1 MTMHYFPVFLSI
13 QHQRVLVSGAGDI
26 AVAKLRLLLKT
37 SACLEVYG
45 ADPSEQVVLWAE
57 QGRLTLQSREITQQD
72 FDGHGQSTSD
82 QASGGNL
89 VRLFYIAN
97 GDDVSDT
104 RIADLARRN
113 RVLFCVVDRLDLS
126 QFITPA
132 IVDRDPVVVAI
143 GTEGTAP
150 VLARK
155 IKSLNESELAPNLG
169 SLARVSEANREA
181 ALALPTG
188 KDRRECWKMFFNKIG
203 PEALAANGVE
213 GAQAALQNLFSEH
226 FTRSQEDARISIVGA
241 GPGDPELLTLKAR
254 RLIADADV
262 IVYDRLV
269 APSILELAR
278 REATFVDVGKAP
290 GNIGWT
296 QSEINSELVLR
307 AQNGAHVVRLKSGD
321 PSVYGRL
328 DEELCALDDANIAYD
343 IVPGITS
350 ALSAAAAAKVSLTKR
365 HRNSS
370 VRFITGQ
377 DIEGFA
383 EHDWESLSQTGNV
396 SVLYMGRSA
405 SRFVQARL
413 LLHGTNSNI
422 PITIVENASRP
433 DQRILATKLSTL
445 VHTIDAEE
453 LTGPLVMLIGLEPRV
468 TTSSRALGDELSQLT
483 KAIA

>member
-1 MTMHYFPVFLSI
+1 MHYFPVFLSM
-13 QHQRVLVSGAGDI
+13 QHQRVLVSGAGEI

-37 SACLEVYG
+37 SALLEVYG
-45 ADPSEQVVLWAE
+45 SDPSKQVALWAE
-57 QGRLTLQSREITQQD
+57 QGLLTLHTREITQQD
-72 FDGHGQSTSD
+72 FDGHGQSASD
-82 QASGGNL
+82 QASSADS

-97 GDDVSDT
+97 GDDVSDR
-104 RIADLARRN
+104 RIAELARHN
-113 RVLFCVVDRLDLS
+113 SVLFCVVDRLELS

-155 IKSLNESELAPNLG
+155 IKSQNESELAPNLG
-169 SLARVSEANREA
+169 TLARVSEANRDA
-181 ALALPTG
+181 ALVLPTS
-188 KDRRECWKMFFNKIG
+188 KARRQCWKTFFDKVG
-203 PEALAANGVE
+203 PQALAANGVE
-213 GAQAALQNLFSEH
+213 GAQSELQTLFAEH
-226 FTRSQEDARISIVGA
+226 LKRGQRDARVSIVGA

-269 APSILELAR
+269 APAILELAR

-296 QSEINSELVLR
+296 QSEINSELVLQ
-307 AQNGAHVVRLKSGD
+307 AQNGAHVIRLKSGD

-328 DEELCALDDANIAYD
+328 EEELCALEDANVAYD

-370 VRFITGQ
+370 LRFITGQ

-383 EHDWESLSQTGNV
+383 EHDWESLSQTGSV
-396 SVLYMGRSA
+396 SVLYMGRRA
-405 SRFVQARL
+405 SRFVQGRL
-413 LLHGTNSNI
+413 LLHGTDANT
-422 PITIVENASRP
+422 PITIVENASRS
-433 DQRILATKLSTL
+433 DQRIIATSLGALVDTL
-445 VHTIDAEE
+445 YAEE
-453 LTGPLVMLIGLEPRV
+453 LRGPLVMLIGLEPRI
-468 TTSSRALGDELSQLT
+468 TTPSLTLSDDSPLLT

>member
-1 MTMHYFPVFLSI
+1 MHYFPVFLSM
-13 QHQRVLVSGAGDI
+13 QHQRVLVSGAGEV

-37 SACLEVYG
+37 SARLEVYG
-45 ADPSEQVVLWAE
+45 ADPSEQVALWAK
-57 QGRLTLQSREITQQD
+57 QGLLTLHTREVNQQD
-72 FDGHGQSTSD
+72 FDGQEQSVSD
-82 QASGGNL
+82 QAPNAGS

-97 GDDVSDT
+97 GDDISDR
-104 RIADLARRN
+104 RIAELAHRN
-113 RVLFCVVDRLDLS
+113 GVLYCVVDRLELS

-169 SLARVSEANREA
+169 SLARVGEANRDA
-181 ALALPTG
+181 ALALPTS
-188 KDRRECWKMFFNKIG
+188 KSRRECWKMFFDKVG

-213 GAQAALQNLFSEH
+213 GAQAALQNLFAEH
-226 FTRSQEDARISIVGA
+226 LTRDQDDAHVSIVGA

-254 RLIADADV
+254 RLIAQADV

-269 APSILELAR
+269 APAILELAR
-278 REATFVDVGKAP
+278 REATYVDVGKAP

-350 ALSAAAAAKVSLTKR
+350 ALAAAAAAKVSLTKR

-383 EHDWESLSQTGNV
+383 EHDWESLSQTGSV
-396 SVLYMGRSA
+396 SVLYMGRGA
-405 SRFVQARL
+405 SRFVQGRL
-413 LLHGTNSNI
+413 LIHGTDANT

-433 DQRILATKLSTL
+433 DQRILATSLGTL
-445 VHTIDAEE
+445 VHTIDDEE
-453 LTGPLVMLIGLEPRV
+453 LKGPLVMLIGLEPRV
-468 TTSSRALGDELSQLT
+468 TTASQAVRDELPFFAQS
-483 KAIA
+483 IA